1 MSGKFKILAVEDHEL
16 LLWAVRDILE
26 DAGYEVITAGDGVEA
41 LERMAEV
48 TPDLI
53 IADILMPRMNG
64 YELYEH
70 IREHSEW
77 VPIPFIFLTAK
88 AEKEDRLKGKAMGVE
103 DYIIKPFDPDELV
116 VTVRSRL
123 ARSRAIRQANE
134 GEFNE
139 LKQQIVTILS
149 HELRTPLTNVYGYT
163 ELALEEAANMSTDEF
178 PQFLEGIKKGADR
191 LTRLVEEMLLVV
203 RLDTGEAAREFDVLA
218 TARYDVRDIIFQ
230 AVEKYRDQAESRG
243 LTLICDCPEQLPPV
257 KLLDSFLTEII
268 SQLLS
273 NAIKFTRRRGKTISV
288 VVTASEGQI
297 RIAVRDEGV
306 GIPAAQIG
314 KLFDYFRQ
322 INREKMEQQGV
333 GMGLKIARG
342 LARCMGGDVEVES
355 VLDKGSTFTLWLPV
369 YAGES
374 E

>member
-1 MSGKFKILAVEDHEL
+1 MKKFKILAVEDHEL
-16 LLWAVRDILE
+16 LLWAVRDVLE

-41 LERMAEV
+41 LERMEEV

-53 IADILMPRMNG
+53 VADILMPRMNG

-70 IREHSEW
+70 IRSRPEW

-103 DYIIKPFDPDELV
+103 DYIVKPFDPDELV

-123 ARSRAIRQANE
+123 ARSQAIRRANE
-134 GEFNE
+134 GEFTE

-163 ELALEEAANMSTDEF
+163 ELALEEASNMSSEEF

-203 RLDTGEAAREFDVLA
+203 RLDTGEAAREFELLGK
-218 TARYDVRDIIFQ
+218 VRDDVHNIITNVVNDY
-230 AVEKYRDQAESRG
+230 AGKAKAKG
-243 LTLICDCPEQLPPV
+243 LELSLQCPDRLPPV
-257 KLLDSFLTEII
+257 LVLDVFLTESL

-273 NAIKFTRRRGKTISV
+273 NAIKFSREPGKRIEV
-288 VVTASEGQI
+288 IVTTPPGKIQ
-297 RIAVRDEGV
+297 IAVRDEGV
-306 GIPAAQIG
+306 GIPSDQIG

-322 INREKMEQQGV
+322 IDREKMEQQGV

-355 VLDKGSTFTLWLPV
+355 VLGKGSTFTLWLPV
-369 YAGES
+369 HKDE
-374 E
+374 